1 MTRVLHLSVVHKPDD
16 PRIYER
22 ECRTLAEAG
31 YEVMYMVPGAEPGRD
46 DAGVILAPL
55 PERGRSTRF
64 LSSVEI
70 TRALRALRPDVL
82 HVHDPEL
89 LTLFPAARAF
99 VPRLVYDMHEYVP
112 EAVAGKP
119 YIPAKIR
126 PAASQTTA
134 VAQKSLA
141 ALGSGVVVVTED
153 QLEALAGTPKL
164 RLVLPNYPRVERF
177 EGAAPVTELAAD
189 PRLKLIYVGSLSRAR
204 GCTMML
210 DVMEQVEP
218 DEAVLYLGGTFNDP
232 ALELEVAER
241 LATGLADRVKLL
253 GRVPPPELPRYLA
266 AADVVWVPSQ
276 PDRQY
281 SHPTV
286 PTKLLEGMTMG
297 LAALVSNMPGRGE
310 LVRLEECGLAVEPGA
325 AGHLRG
331 LRRLLMNRRALPEM
345 GARGRRAVERRYSWE
360 AVQGDLVD
368 FYGSLCAGTRLTS
381 PRAGRKET
389 PHVSIERFDN
399 VLVLAPHTDD
409 GEFGCG
415 GTMARL
421 IESGVKVTYAAFS
434 TAAKSV
440 PDGFP
445 KDVLKHRGPRRDR
458 HPRHRGDGPQ
468 GLRLRGPHLPD
479 HAPGH
484 PRGDDRPAA
493 ASSTRTACC
502 MPALIDLHQDHK
514 TIAEEGLRAFK
525 RTTVMAYEIPWNN
538 LNFSSRPTSGSRSAT
553 SRRRSRRSGLLREPG
568 PPQLP
573 REDYIR
579 NVALT
584 RGINIGCEYAEVF
597 EVYRWI
603 L

>member
-1 MTRVLHLSVVHKPDD
+1 VTRVLHLSVVHKPDD

-22 ECRTLAEAG
+22 ECRTLAQAG
-31 YEVMYMVPGAEPGRD
+31 YEVMYMAPGAEPGRD

-89 LTLFPAARAF
+89 LTLFPAAKAV

-119 YIPAKIR
+119 YIPAKFR

-153 QLEALAGTPKL
+153 QLEALGSTPRL

-177 EGAAPVTELAAD
+177 EGAEPVPELAAD

-232 ALELEVAER
+232 ALELEVGER
-241 LATGLADRVKLL
+241 LGAGLADRVKLL
-253 GRVPPPELPRYLA
+253 GRIPPTELPRYLA

-325 AGHLRG
+325 EGHLRG
-331 LRRLLMNRRALPEM
+331 LRRLLMNRQALPEM
-345 GARGRRAVERRYSWE
+345 GVRGRRAVERRYSWE

-368 FYGSLCAGTRLTS
+368 FYDSLIA
-381 PRAGRKET
+381 
-389 PHVSIERFDN
+389 
-399 VLVLAPHTDD
+399 
-409 GEFGCG
+409 
-415 GTMARL
+415 
-421 IESGVKVTYAAFS
+421 
-434 TAAKSV
+434 
-440 PDGFP
+440 
-445 KDVLKHRGPRRDR
+445 RRD
-458 HPRHRGDGPQ
+458 
-468 GLRLRGPHLPD
+468 
-479 HAPGH
+479 
-484 PRGDDRPAA
+484 
-493 ASSTRTACC
+493 
-502 MPALIDLHQDHK
+502 
-514 TIAEEGLRAFK
+514 
-525 RTTVMAYEIPWNN
+525 
-538 LNFSSRPTSGSRSAT
+538 PT
-553 SRRRSRRSGLLREPG
+553 
-568 PPQLP
+568 
-573 REDYIR
+573 
-579 NVALT
+579 
-584 RGINIGCEYAEVF
+584 
-597 EVYRWI
+597 
-603 L
+603 